1 MHGFGAPS
9 LVRIERNR
17 DNGVPAR
24 IRSDL
29 DAEPLNA
36 HGPSLHGQAGLC
48 CALPRGVATASWSDA
63 GSQRLVGPSEWDCF
77 LSVKAVDRIQVTRQP
92 QRATAATIALARLER

>member
-1 MHGFGAPS
+1 MYGFRAPGV
-9 LVRIERNR
+9 VRVKRNR

-29 DAEPLNA
+29 DAEPLSA
-36 HGPSLHGQAGLC
+36 HGPSLHGQARLC
-48 CALPRGVATASWSDA
+48 CPLSGSVATASWCDA
-63 GSQRLVGPSEWDCF
+63 GSPRLVGPSEWGCF
-77 LSVKAVDRIQVTRQP
+77 VSVKAVDRIQVTRQA